1 MDDSLSCRSMEGKEG
16 ELFFFFFFFFF
27 FFIPEGSDG
36 KGWLNCWVEMQRLK
50 CYYEKQR

>member
-27 FFIPEGSDG
+27 FFLSRKVATGRDG
-36 KGWLNCWVEMQRLK
+36 
-50 CYYEKQR
+50 